1 MSDLNDLDLEDLMAE
16 LEAQNASIAEDS
28 KPEPEL
34 PPTQETLAEEMLD
47 IDPVAMQPTATDRF
61 NADQEV
67 QLAEAF
73 TPPVEPELNVDEV
86 MPGTVEV
93 EPIAEVKATPV
104 EAVQA
109 EPEPQPEPEMTPAAA
124 PEIEKRELNLKTEPQ
139 DDDEPSVNERSYKD
153 AVKLKYEPNVSEF
166 QMQTKITDANFEQCI
181 LDQASLMAY
190 HSALY
195 AQAEAQVAR
204 VKLKF
209 ETLEAGLYDAYRKR
223 FADMGEKVT
232 EKAIENAVRLDKKWA
247 KAKLLLIEAQTYADI
262 HKGFVNS
269 LTDRRS
275 MLMSRGASLRDEM
288 KGQLRVM
295 AQVDPES
302 PVNVQARAENN
313 DMAARAM
320 AIARGAFQRAG

>member
-16 LEAQNASIAEDS
+16 LEAQNASIAEDF

-34 PPTQETLAEEMLD
+34 PPTQETLAEEILD
-47 IDPVAMQPTATDRF
+47 IDPAVMQPTAADHF
-61 NADQEV
+61 NADQET

-86 MPGTVEV
+86 MPETVEV
-93 EPIAEVKATPV
+93 EPIAEVKTTPV

-109 EPEPQPEPEMTPAAA
+109 EPEPEPEMTPAIA
-124 PEIEKRELNLKTEPQ
+124 PEIEKRELNLKAEPQ

-153 AVKLKYEPNVSEF
+153 AVKLKYEPNVTEF
-166 QMQTKITDANFEQCI
+166 QVQTKITDANFDQCI

-223 FADMGEKVT
+223 FLDMGEKVT
-232 EKAIENAVRLDKKWA
+232 EKAIENAVRLDKKWS

-262 HKGFVNS
+262 HKGFVQS
-269 LTDRRS
+269 LNDRRF

-302 PVNVQARAENN
+302 PVNVQARAESN